1 MRVEILLKQIRVE
14 KNISLRKLSEI
25 TGISKGHLS
34 RIENGETMPTI
45 LTIERIAVALKV
57 DSKKL
62 YKTIL

>member
-1 MRVEILLKQIRVE
+1 MRIEILLKQAREE
-14 KNISLRKLSEI
+14 KNITLQRLAEL
-25 TGISKGHLS
+25 TGMSKWHLS

>member
-1 MRVEILLKQIRVE
+1 MRIEILLKQVREE
-14 KNISLRKLSEI
+14 KGITLQKLSEL
-25 TGISKGHLS
+25 TRMSKGHLS

-62 YKTIL
+62 YKTIV

>member
-1 MRVEILLKQIRVE
+1 MRVEILIREVRE
-14 KNISLRKLSEI
+14 ERNITLRRLAEM
-25 TGISKGHLS
+25 TGISRGHLS

-45 LTIERIAVALKV
+45 LTIERIAVVLKV